1 MWGPEMPTADIVA
14 LLSVFVFQERTP
26 EDQDMY
32 TVPEH
37 LLPHLQQMRAVA
49 KHLGII
55 QQEAG
60 LPLSISLSSS
70 DRMNAGLV
78 AVIHAWA
85 SGKLFSEIC
94 NMTDTQEGIIVRT
107 VLRLDETC
115 RDIRNAARI
124 MGDLVL
130 QEKMLEA
137 SSIIKRDI
145 CYLKSLYLD

>member
-1 MWGPEMPTADIVA
+1 MWGPTMPAADIVA
-14 LLSVFVFQERTP
+14 LLSVFVFQEKTS
-26 EDQDMY
+26 EDYDVH

-37 LLPHLQQMRAVA
+37 LLSHVQEMRAVA
-49 KHLGII
+49 NRLGSI
-55 QQEAG
+55 QREAG
-60 LPLSISLSSS
+60 LPLSASIS
-70 DRMNAGLV
+70 NYEKINTGLV

-85 SGKLFSEIC
+85 SGKPFSEIC
-94 NMTDTQEGIIVRT
+94 KMTSTQEGIIVRT

-124 MGDLVL
+124 MGDSLL

-137 SSIIKRDI
+137 SLMIKRDI